1 MNILLVG
8 SYEQSEVLTGP
19 QKFAKRLFKQLQG
32 SHSVTFITYF
42 QDGTTYSRWSKI
54 FGHEVIEQYTQS
66 QVIRCGLL
74 PFVLLLLIRPFEIV
88 HIVTFERFAIV
99 AALVRSIKRYK
110 LVYTCHGVIA
120 FEYRQFYQHLPK
132 RIKKTGQWIEKK
144 FFQCADTVAFV
155 SALEMRSAQTEGY
168 HAVRYT
174 IIHNGVDEIFY
185 CSERHSISENHFS
198 LVFVGNI
205 HKKEKGFSF
214 FVEAL
219 QRYKKEIEV
228 TIVSAEIR
236 EQVFPSNIHLSFV
249 RPMDTGSL
257 AKLFQKNDL
266 YICASAY
273 DSFSITAAEAMA
285 SGAVPVVTSTTGIA
299 ELISHGRNGF
309 IIEYGDSGQ
318 LCNVISIL
326 QDDRIMLSEISKNA
340 QTTSAQYTWMQVA
353 QEYER
358 MYQSLSHNRIHNPA
372 GSIQPLF

>member
-19 QKFAKRLFKQLQG
+19 QKFAKRLFQQLQS

-42 QDGTTYSRWSKI
+42 QDGTKYSRWSKI
-54 FGHEVIEQYTQS
+54 FGHEIIEQYNQS

-74 PFVLLLLIRPFEIV
+74 PFVLLLLIRPFVIV
-88 HIVTFERFAIV
+88 HIVTFERFALL
-99 AALVRSIKRYK
+99 AALLRSMKRYT

-132 RIKKTGQWIEKK
+132 RIKMTGQWIEKK
-144 FFQCADTVAFV
+144 LFQYADTVAFV
-155 SALEMRSAQTEGY
+155 SALEMRSAQAEGY

-174 IIHNGVDEIFY
+174 IMHNGVDEIFY
-185 CSERHSISENHFS
+185 SSERNIVSENHFS

-214 FVEAL
+214 FVDAL
-219 QRYKKEIEV
+219 KSYKKEIEV
-228 TIVSAEIR
+228 TIVSVEKI

-249 RPMDTGSL
+249 RPMDAGSL
-257 AKLFQKNDL
+257 AILFQKHDL
-266 YICASAY
+266 YISASAY

-285 SGAVPVVTSTTGIA
+285 SGAVPIVTSTTGIA
-299 ELISHGRNGF
+299 ELISHGINGF

-318 LCNVISIL
+318 LCNIISMLQNNRIL
-326 QDDRIMLSEISKNA
+326 LNELSKNT
-340 QTTSAQYTWMQVA
+340 QTTSAHHTWMHVA
-353 QEYER
+353 QEYDR
-358 MYQSLSHNRIHNPA
+358 MYQCLL
-372 GSIQPLF
+372 QD